1 MRMSFRLHG
10 VTVGFLV
17 LMSVSAVTTMSSST
31 TAIHVASS
39 AGGMDSGGGRGG
51 TTKSSMRTTGNSD
64 RLRSRT
70 GDPSSMGRRR
80 TQRHCTIDGMFCV
93 PANYSK

>member
-1 MRMSFRLHG
+1 MRMSCHG
-10 VTVGFLV
+10 VTVICLV

-39 AGGMDSGGGRGG
+39 AGGGMDSGGGRGG